1 MPSGR
6 LRKYGRGAAEQPAGD
21 RADKGLA
28 TQKAGDAPP
37 VPPSVIPDNSQFL
50 QGDFASVK
58 GGPKGGSQHA
68 GRRQRRRQHAGL
80 GTASG
85 PQVHGQPGA
94 GQESAAWPRQED
106 AGRQDDDPQ
115 GDGLMSEQPIT
126 NRITSRYAGEFDRA
140 WTVRASA
147 RTRPGKPSFRRSST
161 RAPSR
166 TKAWPSC

>member
-68 GRRQRRRQHAGL
+68 GAPDGGSGGGSMPGSVPLQGRKFMDNPAQDKSPQRG
-80 GTASG
+80 
-85 PQVHGQPGA
+85 
-94 GQESAAWPRQED
+94 
-106 AGRQDDDPQ
+106 
-115 GDGLMSEQPIT
+115 
-126 NRITSRYAGEFDRA
+126 
-140 WTVRASA
+140 
-147 RTRPGKPSFRRSST
+147 PGKKTPDAKTMIR
-161 RAPSR
+161 
-166 TKAWPSC
+166 KGMD